1 MKKPLLS
8 LALLFCVFQVYGI
21 AIDENDTSYLLL
33 NGSNVA
39 KQRKEKL
46 KEKYVAAHLDHPPH
60 LVIIQVEDEDAS
72 KPVYIRRKKQACN
85 QMGFEV
91 THLQLSANTTQQE
104 LEQLIANLNNDES
117 IDGMIVQLPLPAT
130 FDQWKVIDAIAPG
143 KDVDGLT
150 STNMGNIKRKSQRSI
165 KPATAKGIVTLL
177 KHYGIETQGKECV
190 IIGGSELVGHP
201 LQVLLSRENK
211 EIKIGGATV
220 TLCHKKTKDL
230 KKHTREADILIVAVG
245 HAGLITEDMVKEGA
259 VIVDAGIS
267 RQGKKIVG
275 DVAFDK
281 VAPKCSAITPVP
293 GGVGPMT
300 VISLL
305 ENLFK
310 ATMQAKAKATS
321 RGSLG

>member
-1 MKKPLLS
+1 MKKHLLS
-8 LALLFCVFQVYGI
+8 LALLFCVFQVYGM
-21 AIDENDTSYLLL
+21 AIDENDTSYRLLS
-33 NGSNVA
+33 GTEVA
-39 KQRKEKL
+39 THRKKRL
-46 KEKYVAAHLDHPPH
+46 KEKCENAHLDRPPH
-60 LVIIQVEDEDAS
+60 LAIVQVEDGDVS
-72 KPVYIRRKKQACN
+72 KPIYIRRKIQACKHL
-85 QMGFEV
+85 GFEV
-91 THLQLSANTTQQE
+91 THMQLPSNTTQKE

-117 IDGMIVQLPLPAT
+117 IDGMIVQLPLPST

-165 KPATAKGIVTLL
+165 KPATAKGILTLL
-177 KHYGIETQGKECV
+177 KHYNIETHGKECV

-201 LQVLLSRENK
+201 LQVLLSREDK

-220 TLCHKKTKDL
+220 TLCHKETKDL
-230 KKHTREADILIVAVG
+230 KKYTKTADIIIVAVG
-245 HAGLITEDMVKEGA
+245 RPNLITKNMVKKGA
-259 VIVDAGIS
+259 VVIDAGIS

-275 DVAFDK
+275 DVAFEE
-281 VAPKCSAITPVP
+281 VASKCHAITPVP

-310 ATMQAKAKATS
+310 ATMQV
-321 RGSLG
+321 RGKS